1 MNGTILGMR
10 GVVVCAALL
19 SATGCA
25 SAGPIGD
32 IIGGV
37 LSQGQG
43 QGQGQRQGQQGEVY
57 GEVQGVDTRQ
67 QYVQIRTQ
75 DGRTA
80 NVRFDQR
87 TRVIYQQQEYAVTN
101 LERGDVVNM
110 RLQQDQQ
117 GNLYT
122 DYIQV
127 SQSVQDR
134 NGTNNNTGSGSSTG
148 QIQQFTGTVGQVD
161 TQRGVFELRTQQGTL
176 VVALPYRPSAQ
187 DDQRFRSL
195 RAGQSVRV
203 QGRMVA
209 NGRLEL
215 DRFY

>member
-1 MNGTILGMR
+1 MKGTILGMR

-37 LSQGQG
+37 LSQAGQG
-43 QGQGQRQGQQGEVY
+43 QQGQGQQGEVY

-80 NVRFDQR
+80 NVRFDQN
-87 TRVIYQQQEYAVTN
+87 TRVIYQQQQYAVTN

-134 NGTNNNTGSGSSTG
+134 NGTSNNTGSGVGTG

-161 TQRGVFELRTQQGTL
+161 TQRGIFELRTQQGTL
-176 VVALPYRPSAQ
+176 VVTLPYRPSTQ
-187 DDQRFRSL
+187 DEQRFRSL

-203 QGRMVA
+203 QGRLGT

>member
-1 MNGTILGMR
+1 MKGTIFGLR
-10 GVVVCAALL
+10 GVIVCAALL
-19 SATGCA
+19 SANGCA

-43 QGQGQRQGQQGEVY
+43 QGQQGQGRQGEVY

-67 QYVQIRTQ
+67 QVVQIRTQ

-134 NGTNNNTGSGSSTG
+134 NGTNNNTGSGTSAG
-148 QIQQFTGTVGQVD
+148 QIQQFAGTVGQVD
-161 TQRGVFELRTQQGTL
+161 TQRGIFELRTQQGTL
-176 VVALPYRPSAQ
+176 VVALPYRPSTQ
-187 DDQRFRSL
+187 DEQRFRSL
-195 RAGQSVRV
+195 RAGQQVRV
-203 QGRMVA
+203 QGRLVA